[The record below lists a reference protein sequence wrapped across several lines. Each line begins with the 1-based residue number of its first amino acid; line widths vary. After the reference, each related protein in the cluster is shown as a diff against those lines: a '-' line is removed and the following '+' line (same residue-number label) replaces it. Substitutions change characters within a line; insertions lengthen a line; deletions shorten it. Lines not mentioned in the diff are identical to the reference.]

1 MNIAKAIFKRINQ
14 QRIEGYIKSPSRI
27 TGGFMDVGCKTDREF
42 VSLFRRF
49 YNDHPSN
56 ASVELLKG
64 LALEFWYGD
73 LDIEKLINRELSSGR
88 LTSLQARRA
97 MYLVDRMVSFP
108 CLSRNKAKLLR
119 DIVKLQG
126 AILKSTPPS
135 KAAEQLF
142 KEYKLDKKAFEWG
155 LQGDITIQMKSLL
168 EYQTRH
174 FAAATGKKTGY
185 SE

>member
-1 MNIAKAIFKRINQ
+1 M
-14 QRIEGYIKSPSRI
+14 G
-27 TGGFMDVGCKTDREF
+27 VGCKTDAEF
-42 VSLFRRF
+42 LSLFRKF
-49 YNDHPSN
+49 YSGPPSN
-56 ASVELLKG
+56 ASVELLKK
-64 LALEFWYGD
+64 LALEFWYGH
-73 LDIEKLINRELSSGR
+73 LEIEKLINGELTNGS

-97 MYLVDRMVSFP
+97 MYLVDRMISFP

-126 AILKSTPPS
+126 ADLKNSPPS
-135 KAAEQLF
+135 KAAEHLF

-155 LQGDITIQMKSLL
+155 LESDITMQMKSLL

-174 FAAATGKKTGY
+174 FAATTGKKTGY